1 MVLRVTLMENHPKE
15 VLTEAEQKFEDRRAK
30 VGFVVAPLVF
40 AVIYFMP
47 MPTLT
52 DNAHKLFAVVGF
64 VLVLWLTE
72 SVPIPVAALL
82 GAVLNVLLG
91 VAPAKEVMAPF
102 AHPLVFLFIG
112 GFILAESI
120 MYHGLDKRF
129 SFAILSVDFLIKSPM
144 RVLLAFGIISGVSSM
159 WISNTAT
166 TAMMLPIG
174 IGVLHAMR
182 DVGSGAGVDKM
193 SHGDYKKFATALMLM
208 IAYGS
213 SVGGIATPIGTAPNV
228 IGIGMIDS
236 LVGVKI
242 TFFEWM
248 TFAFPLAAA
257 MMVYLFFVLKFGI
270 SGTYSMAGAK
280 DYVREK
286 ASELGDWKR
295 GEVNT
300 LIAFA
305 VAISL
310 WVLPSILKLSL
321 GADHELFLLAKY
333 RLNSGIVALF
343 AAILLFMMP
352 LSRNTNDRSLRFTM
366 TWQRAVKIDWGTIL
380 LFGGG
385 ISLGTLM
392 FSTGLADAFGRN
404 LTGLTGAT
412 ELWTITAVSIA
423 MAIILS
429 ETTSNTASANMLIP
443 VVIAISQSMGIN
455 PLPPAIGATIGAS
468 YGFMLP
474 VSTPP
479 NAIVYGSGMVNI
491 LTMVKR
497 GIFFDIGGFFIILL
511 GLMLMAP
518 LLGWV

>member
-1 MVLRVTLMENHPKE
+1 MLEPKE
-15 VLTEAEQKFEDRRAK
+15 VLSEAEQKFEDIRAK
-30 VGFVVAPLVF
+30 VGFVLAPLVF
-40 AVIYFMP
+40 AIIYFMP
-47 MPTLT
+47 MATLT
-52 DNAHKLFAVVGF
+52 DSAHKLFAVVGF

-82 GAVLNVLLG
+82 GAVLNVLIG
-91 VAPAKEVMAPF
+91 VAPAKEVLAPF

-144 RVLLAFGIISGVSSM
+144 RILLAFGIISGVSSM
-159 WISNTAT
+159 WISNTST

-174 IGVLHAMR
+174 IGVLHAMKE
-182 DVGSGAGVDKM
+182 AGRADGGGL
-193 SHGDYKKFATALMLM
+193 SDSEYKKFATALMLM

-213 SVGGIATPIGTAPNV
+213 SVGGIATPIGTAPNI

-248 TFAFPLAAA
+248 VFALPLATA
-257 MMVYLFFVLKFGI
+257 MMIYLFFVLKFGI
-270 SGTYSMAGAK
+270 DATHSMEGAK
-280 DYVREK
+280 DYIKEK
-286 ASELGDWKR
+286 SNALGKWKI

-305 VAISL
+305 VAIFL

-321 GADHELFLLAKY
+321 GAEHELFLLAKA
-333 RLNSGIVALF
+333 RLNTGVVALF
-343 AAILLFMMP
+343 AAILLFILP
-352 LSRNTNDRSLRFTM
+352 IAKEHNSLRFTM

-392 FSTGLADAFGRN
+392 FSTGLADAFGTN
-404 LTGLTGAT
+404 LTSLTGAT
-412 ELWTITAVSIA
+412 TLWTVTAVSIA
-423 MAIILS
+423 MAILLS

-443 VVIAISQSMGIN
+443 VVIAISVSMGIN

-491 LTMVKR
+491 LTMVKK
-497 GIFFDIGGFFIILL
+497 GIFFDIGGFIIILL

-518 LLGWV
+518 LLGWT

>member
-1 MVLRVTLMENHPKE
+1 MLEPKE
-15 VLTEAEQKFEDRRAK
+15 VLTEAEQKFEDMRAK
-30 VGFVVAPLVF
+30 VGFVLAPLVF
-40 AVIYFMP
+40 AIIYFMP
-47 MPTLT
+47 MATLT
-52 DNAHKLFAVVGF
+52 DSAHKLFAVVGF

-72 SVPIPVAALL
+72 SIPIPAAALL
-82 GAVLNVLLG
+82 GAVLNVLIG
-91 VAPAKEVMAPF
+91 VAPAKEVLAPF

-144 RVLLAFGIISGVSSM
+144 RILLAFGIISGVSSM
-159 WISNTAT
+159 WISNTST

-174 IGVLHAMR
+174 IGVLHAMKE
-182 DVGSGAGVDKM
+182 AGRADGGGL
-193 SHGDYKKFATALMLM
+193 SDSEYKKFATALMLM

-213 SVGGIATPIGTAPNV
+213 SVGGIATPIGTAPNI

-248 TFAFPLAAA
+248 VFALPLATA
-257 MMVYLFFVLKFGI
+257 MMIYLFFVLKFGI
-270 SGTYSMAGAK
+270 DGTHSMEGAK
-280 DYVREK
+280 DYIKEK
-286 ASELGDWKR
+286 SNALGKWKI
-295 GEVNT
+295 GEINT

-305 VAISL
+305 VAIFL

-321 GADHELFLLAKY
+321 GAEHELFLLAKA
-333 RLNSGIVALF
+333 RLNTGVVALF
-343 AAILLFMMP
+343 AAILLFILP
-352 LSRNTNDRSLRFTM
+352 IAKEHNSLRFTM

-392 FSTGLADAFGRN
+392 FSTGLADAFGTN
-404 LTGLTGAT
+404 LTSLTGAT
-412 ELWTITAVSIA
+412 TLWTVTAVSIA
-423 MAIILS
+423 MAILLS

-443 VVIAISQSMGIN
+443 VVIAISVSMGIN

-491 LTMVKR
+491 LTMVKK
-497 GIFFDIGGFFIILL
+497 GIFFDIGGFIIILL

-518 LLGWV
+518 LLGWT

>member
-1 MVLRVTLMENHPKE
+1 MTHPKE
-15 VLTEAEQKFEDRRAK
+15 VLTEAEQKFEDMRAK
-30 VGFVVAPLVF
+30 VGFVTSPLVF
-40 AVIYFMP
+40 LIIYFMP
-47 MPTLT
+47 MPSLT

-72 SVPIPVAALL
+72 SVPIPVAALI
-82 GAVLNVLLG
+82 GAVLNVLIG

-120 MYHGLDKRF
+120 MHHKLDKRF
-129 SFAILSVDFLIKSPM
+129 SFAILSVDFLIKNPM
-144 RVLLAFGIISGVSSM
+144 RILLAFGIISGVSSM
-159 WISNTAT
+159 WISNTST

-182 DVGSGAGVDKM
+182 EAGRQEGGGLTD
-193 SHGDYKKFATALMLM
+193 SEYKKFATALMLM

-248 TFAFPLAAA
+248 VFALPMASA

-270 SGTYSMAGAK
+270 NASHSMKGAK
-280 DYVREK
+280 GYIREK
-286 ASELGDWKR
+286 AKELGSWKR

-300 LIAFA
+300 LIAFG
-305 VAISL
+305 VAIFL
-310 WVLPSILKLSL
+310 WVLPSALKLTL
-321 GADHELFLLAKY
+321 GGESEVFLLAKS
-333 RLNSGIVALF
+333 RLNTGVVALF
-343 AAILLFMMP
+343 AASLLFILP
-352 LSRNTNDRSLRFTM
+352 LSRKSSDSGALKFTM
-366 TWQRAVKIDWGTIL
+366 TWDRAVRIDWGTIL

-392 FSTGLADAFGRN
+392 FSTGLADAFGTN
-404 LTGLTGAT
+404 LTSLTGAT
-412 ELWTITAVSIA
+412 TLWTVTAVSIA

-455 PLPPAIGATIGAS
+455 PLPPAIGATIAAS

-497 GIFFDIGGFFIILL
+497 GIFFDIGGFVIILL

-518 LLGWV
+518 FLGWV